1 MEKVKEMTVKDI
13 LEESNKMKTKRR
25 ITIEDVRFVYENYIN
40 MTASE
45 IAEKLGISKF
55 QVNKI
60 VTQLRKRGV
69 DIPKKLGKKFNV
81 YDRFVEELQKKEV
94 L

>member
-1 MEKVKEMTVKDI
+1 MR
-13 LEESNKMKTKRR
+13 KRSR
-25 ITIEDVRFVYENYIN
+25 LVTLEDVRFVYENYAT
-40 MTASE
+40 MSATQ

-60 VTQLRKRGV
+60 VNELRKRGV
-69 DIPKKLGKKFNV
+69 EVPKKVGKKINV
-81 YDRFVEELQKKEV
+81 YDAFVEELKKQGK

>member
-1 MEKVKEMTVKDI
+1 MGKKSRPV
-13 LEESNKMKTKRR
+13 
-25 ITIEDVRFVYENYIN
+25 TINDVRFVYENYSH
-40 MTASE
+40 MSATE

-60 VTQLRKRGV
+60 VNELRKRGV
-69 DIPKKLGKKFNV
+69 NIPKKIGKRGNI
-81 YDRFVEELQKKEV
+81 YDAFVEELKKEGK

>member
-1 MEKVKEMTVKDI
+1 MR
-13 LEESNKMKTKRR
+13 KRSR
-25 ITIEDVRFVYENYIN
+25 PVTLDDVRFVYENYAT
-40 MTASE
+40 MSATE

-60 VTQLRKRGV
+60 VNELRKRGV
-69 DIPKKLGKKFNV
+69 QIPKKAGKKVNV
-81 YDRFVEELQKKEV
+81 YDAFVEELKRAGK

>member
-1 MEKVKEMTVKDI
+1 MRKRSRTLTLEDI
-13 LEESNKMKTKRR
+13 
-25 ITIEDVRFVYENYIN
+25 RFVYENYAN
-40 MTASE
+40 MSASE

-60 VTQLRKRGV
+60 VNELRKRGV
-69 DIPKKLGKKFNV
+69 SIPKKIGKKVNV
-81 YDRFVEELQKKEV
+81 YDLFIEELKKEGK

>member
-1 MEKVKEMTVKDI
+1 MR
-13 LEESNKMKTKRR
+13 KRSR
-25 ITIEDVRFVYENYIN
+25 PVTLDDVRFVYENYAT
-40 MTASE
+40 MSATE

-60 VTQLRKRGV
+60 VNELRKRGV
-69 DIPKKLGKKFNV
+69 QIPKKAGKKVNV
-81 YDRFVEELQKKEV
+81 YDVFVEELKREGK